1 MPERIRPFV
10 VGTAGHIDHGKT
22 ALIEQ
27 ITDANPDR
35 LPEEQERDLT
45 IDLGFAEYV
54 MPDGSEV
61 GIIDVPGHER
71 FIRNMVAGA
80 TAMDIVILVV
90 AADDGVMPQT
100 REHLEIM
107 DVLDIDKGI
116 PVITKIDLVDDVLVE
131 VVEDELSDL
140 LEGTFLEG
148 VPAERV
154 SSSTGEGYDP
164 FIERFESLVEE
175 TPGRSPEGIFR
186 MPIQR
191 SFTVKGLGTVVTGV
205 PVSGNVRTDE
215 ELVVEPDGSPGRV
228 RGIQA
233 HHRDIDKA
241 SAGHRTALNLAEVH
255 HENVGRGDLICTP
268 GYVEPGTVVDA
279 EFRFNASGQDV
290 IEHWDPIRLHVGSD
304 ECVGRIIPLED
315 PLISRGEEMLVQF
328 ELERPVAAVPGDPF
342 VLRKQSPMITLG
354 GGTILDV
361 HEDRKTRSDHEHVE
375 KLRSYADGC
384 EDWRDRAR
392 LEAQAHGVTPFD
404 LNTIATSCFVPEE
417 EVEKWFAEQD
427 PEKLGWI
434 PVSEREYISEQ
445 GVREACDRVI
455 QVLSEFHEQNPVLP
469 GIQKHDLQNRTDL
482 DPNVLETAL
491 ESLRERDEIV
501 RDQQLVRRSDHDAS
515 LPEHLT
521 AARDLIEEK
530 LQEQP
535 FQTPSRDELKS
546 LLDDGISD
554 TEFDHLLQ
562 FMKQKQQVVEPETDV
577 FFHASAIEE
586 ATELVRSRIKQN
598 GSVETGEIRDAL
610 DTSRKY
616 AIPLLEHLDQI
627 GLTYRK
633 DNKRYLVDKESSE
646 KDQDV

>member
-1 MPERIRPFV
+1 MPESIHPFV
-10 VGTAGHIDHGKT
+10 IGTAGHIDHGKT
-22 ALIEQ
+22 ALIQQ

-54 MPDGSEV
+54 MPDGTEV

-107 DVLDIDKGI
+107 DVLEIERGI

-131 VVEDELSDL
+131 VVEDELTEL
-140 LEGTFLEG
+140 MEGTFLEG
-148 VPAERV
+148 VSVERV
-154 SSSTGEGYDP
+154 SSSTGEGYDR
-164 FIERFESLVEE
+164 FKERLESLVRN
-175 TPGRSPEGIFR
+175 TSGRTSDGIFR

-205 PVSGNVRTDE
+205 PVSGRVRRDD
-215 ELVVEPDGSPGRV
+215 ELVVEPEGSSGRV

-233 HHRDIDKA
+233 HHRDIETA

-255 HENVGRGDLICTP
+255 HEKVGRGNLICTP
-268 GYVEPGTVVDA
+268 GYVEPGTVIDA
-279 EFRFNASGQDV
+279 EFRFNASDQEV

-315 PLISRGEEMLVQF
+315 PLISRGEEMIVQF
-328 ELERPVAAVPGDPF
+328 ELDRPVAAVPGDPF

-361 HEDRKTRSDHEHVE
+361 HEDRKTRSDEAY
-375 KLRSYADGC
+375 LNTLQRYANEC
-384 EDWRDRAR
+384 EDWTDRAR
-392 LEAQAHGVTPFD
+392 LEAEAQEVTPFTLD
-404 LNTIATSCFVPEE
+404 TIATACFVPVEE
-417 EVEKWFAEQD
+417 FESWFSEQGT
-427 PEKLGWI
+427 EELGWI
-434 PVSEREYISEQ
+434 PVSERKYISEQ
-445 GVREACDRVI
+445 GVQEACRRVE
-455 QVLSEFHEQNPVLP
+455 QELLTFHEQNPILL
-469 GIQKHDLQNRTDL
+469 GIEKHDLQNRTGL
-482 DPNVLETAL
+482 DPDVLDTAL
-491 ESLRERDEIV
+491 ESLFDQTEIV
-501 RDQQLVRRSDHDAS
+501 LDQELVRRSDHDPS
-515 LPEHLT
+515 LPEDLKD
-521 AARDLIEEK
+521 ARNVILNA
-530 LQEQP
+530 LQETP
-535 FQTPSRDELKS
+535 FETPSRDDLQSRIE
-546 LLDDGISD
+546 DEISD
-554 TEFDHLLQ
+554 KEFNHLLQ
-562 FMKQKQQVVEPETDV
+562 LMNQRQEIVEPERDV
-577 FFHASAIEE
+577 LFHSSAIEE
-586 ATELVRSRIKQN
+586 AKDIVRSRIMKN

-616 AIPLLEHLDQI
+616 AIPLLEYLDQI

-633 DNKRYLVDKESSE
+633 DNKRYLVDEEES
-646 KDQDV
+646 DQQ